1 MIVQNTN
8 NKVKGVEQVMGQ
20 YRTNVSSYTLFI
32 SRAVVSTVFTNGGY
46 TSNVQLAPHHTTGY
60 Q

>member
-8 NKVKGVEQVMGQ
+8 NKVKEFEQVMGQ
-20 YRTNVSSYTLFI
+20 YRTNVSSYTLCI
-32 SRAVVSTVFTNGGY
+32 SRAVVSNVFTNGGY
-46 TSNVQLAPHHTTGY
+46 TSNVQPAAQHTTGY